1 MVSSSLVYN
10 NRQRAATSR
19 EELNGDPNQL
29 ILLVDDNINKIM
41 TNKTNL
47 LISKAAKKRAEVES
61 SRSKLTFING
71 KENKPSNNNK
81 NSSILK
87 NKNINQL
94 ISSSYNNNYEEYSNN
109 KEESEDYVKL
119 IELLNGINFD
129 YVANAIFSSLDSLD
143 FSHGALEDDALDKAV
158 NHVLSDK
165 ELSPYFNT
173 SSSKATLRKVLMK
186 FITSYGSS
194 SSSTTSS
201 EATNTVGSSS
211 VANSWTLSQ
220 HNHARV
226 FNEICIYITVLICL
240 TGVVGNM
247 LSLKVTI
254 FIFVDLSYNIFD
266 MSL

>member
-47 LISKAAKKRAEVES
+47 LISTAKKRAEVES
-61 SRSKLTFING
+61 NRSKLAAFNIG
-71 KENKPSNNNK
+71 KEIKNKTSNNNK

-109 KEESEDYVKL
+109 KEELEAYAKL
-119 IELLNGINFD
+119 IALLNGTNFD
-129 YVANAIFSSLDSLD
+129 YVANAVYASLDSLD
-143 FSHGALEDDALDKAV
+143 FSHGALEDDVLDKAV
-158 NHVLSDK
+158 NHVLSNK
-165 ELSPYFNT
+165 KLSPNFNT
-173 SSSKATLRKVLMK
+173 SSSIATLRKVLMK
-186 FITSYGSS
+186 FITLHGSS

-247 LSLKVTI
+247 LSLKVCLL
-254 FIFVDLSYNIFD
+254 IFVDLHLS
-266 MSL
+266 

>member
-10 NRQRAATSR
+10 NRQRAATNR

-41 TNKTNL
+41 TSKTNL
-47 LISKAAKKRAEVES
+47 LISTAAKKRAEVES
-61 SRSKLTFING
+61 SRSQLTFNIG
-71 KENKPSNNNK
+71 KKIKNKQSNNK
-81 NSSILK
+81 NSSKSK

-94 ISSSYNNNYEEYSNN
+94 FSSSNYEEDS
-109 KEESEDYVKL
+109 KESADYVSIL
-119 IELLNGINFD
+119 ALLNGTNF
-129 YVANAIFSSLDSLD
+129 ANVVFSSLDSLD
-143 FSHGALEDDALDKAV
+143 FSHGALEDDVLDKAV

-173 SSSKATLRKVLMK
+173 SSSKATLRKALME
-186 FITSYGSS
+186 FITLNGYS

-211 VANSWTLSQ
+211 VANSWTQ
-220 HNHARV
+220 PNHARV

-247 LSLKVTI
+247 LSLKVCLL
-254 FIFVDLSYNIFD
+254 IFVDLHLSLNILG
-266 MSL
+266 MSLRHFVLAL